1 MGGYSFYL
9 IIALAVGA
17 MWLMSSRTRKQQREA
32 LDFRNHLV
40 PGDEV
45 MTGSGLVGTVVE
57 VEGDIVTLESTP
69 GSQTR
74 WVLRAITQRFETP
87 VPVDD
92 DELAEDLDDEDGYED
107 EDEDGYDE
115 VEVPDDVSSLTGA
128 AAVEHTDDDLVDD
141 EEVLDGDE
149 DLDAEDDHAE
159 DDKHQDG
166 TTPDHK

>member
-1 MGGYSFYL
+1 MGDYSFFF

-57 VEGDIVTLESTP
+57 VAGDIVTLESAP

-87 VPVDD
+87 VAVDD
-92 DELAEDLDDEDGYED
+92 
-107 EDEDGYDE
+107 DE

-128 AAVEHTDDDLVDD
+128 AADDDLDPDD
-141 EEVLDGDE
+141 H
-149 DLDAEDDHAE
+149 LDAEDEAN
-159 DDKHQDG
+159 KHQGG
-166 TTPDHK
+166 TTPDPK

>member
-1 MGGYSFYL
+1 MGDYSFFF

-57 VEGDIVTLESTP
+57 VAGDIVTLESAP

-87 VPVDD
+87 VAVDD
-92 DELAEDLDDEDGYED
+92 DELDEDPDDDEDS
-107 EDEDGYDE
+107 YDE

-128 AAVEHTDDDLVDD
+128 AAIEATDDDEDD
-141 EEVLDGDE
+141 EDDDFDE
-149 DLDAEDDHAE
+149 DDEDDE
-159 DDKHQDG
+159 DQADKHEDG
-166 TTPDHK
+166 TTPDPK

>member
-1 MGGYSFYL
+1 MGDYSFFF

-57 VEGDIVTLESTP
+57 VAGDIVTLESAP

-87 VPVDD
+87 VAVDD
-92 DELAEDLDDEDGYED
+92 DELDEDPDDDEDS
-107 EDEDGYDE
+107 YDE

-128 AAVEHTDDDLVDD
+128 AAIEATDDDEDDYLEVDD
-141 EEVLDGDE
+141 DLDDE
-149 DLDAEDDHAE
+149 DENDEDENDE
-159 DDKHQDG
+159 DESDKHQDG
-166 TTPDHK
+166 TTPDPK

>member
-1 MGGYSFYL
+1 MGDYSFYF

-17 MWLMSSRTRKQQREA
+17 MWLMSSRTRKQQRAA

-57 VEGDIVTLESTP
+57 VVGDIVTLESTP

-92 DELAEDLDDEDGYED
+92 EELAEDLDDDDAYD
-107 EDEDGYDE
+107 DDAYDDDE

-128 AAVEHTDDDLVDD
+128 AADDDLDPDD
-141 EEVLDGDE
+141 H
-149 DLDAEDDHAE
+149 LDAEDEAN
-159 DDKHQDG
+159 KHQGG
-166 TTPDHK
+166 TTPDPK